1 MPIRLIVADLDGTL
15 LNSDHV
21 VSPFTEQAI
30 REAMARGVL
39 FTIATGKT
47 FPSTPEITGLFGIE
61 IPVICGNGTQVFLP
75 DGTLV
80 YEDPIPLA
88 LALEVIQISEARGFT
103 PVVCTQMGLL
113 APVHDANVQELID
126 HHEPVPTLMPDIT
139 HALHDG
145 HKPYKLVLMSQDWD
159 LLDRFQAELEACFEG
174 RAQVIRSGLKSL
186 LEVLPLNASKG
197 TALQVILDRLNI
209 APEETMCLGDNCND
223 IDMIRIA
230 GIGVAMGHA
239 PQDVRDAAD
248 YVTGTHDEDGVGHAI
263 RKFVLDVT
271 ERYPEKAKRP

>member
-1 MPIRLIVADLDGTL
+1 MVIRLIVADLDGTL

-21 VSPFTEQAI
+21 VSPFTAQVI

-39 FTIATGKT
+39 FTVATGKT
-47 FPSTPEITGLFGIE
+47 FPSTPEIMDSFGIE
-61 IPVICGNGTQVFLP
+61 IPVICANGTQVFLP
-75 DGTLV
+75 DGSPV
-80 YEDPIPLA
+80 YEDPIPRA
-88 LALEVIQISEARGFT
+88 LALEAIQMAEARGFT
-103 PVVCTQMGLL
+103 PVVYTQMGLL

-126 HHEPVPTLMPDIT
+126 HHEPVPTLTPDIM
-139 HALHDG
+139 HALHNS

-159 LLDRFQAELEACFEG
+159 ALDRFQAELETRFAG
-174 RAQVIRSGLKSL
+174 RAQVIRSGLKSV

-209 APEETMCLGDNCND
+209 ASEETMCLGDNCND
-223 IDMIRIA
+223 VDMIRLA

-263 RKFVLDVT
+263 HKFVLDVI
-271 ERYPEKAKRP
+271 EKHPKKAK